1 MVDHSLE
8 CKYVQKEYKKWTF
21 LLPKSDISDIFTQA
35 TSDLIKSAKA
45 GLLRAI
51 ALAVTEN
58 PSEQM
63 SC

>member
-1 MVDHSLE
+1 M
-8 CKYVQKEYKKWTF
+8 QKEYKKWTF

-51 ALAVTEN
+51 VLAVTEN

-63 SC
+63 SY